1 VTPSVHPDI
10 TGQIDQARG
19 ESIDLDLLVE
29 TVHRD
34 SLDKGLVRGSLVD
47 IERLVVNRSPLLTAA
62 QRNDVCHRVASRV
75 EGLGVLD
82 TLLADGS
89 VSEIM
94 INGAGPVWVERHGVV
109 EPSEVSVGRS
119 EIDRLIE
126 RMVAPIGRRVDR
138 RSPWV
143 DGRLPDGSRFNVVVP
158 PIALDGP
165 YVTIR
170 RFVLRNLGVSEFAG
184 PEVDA
189 FVGEAV
195 AGGANIVV
203 SGGTG
208 AGKTTLLNAIAGKIN
223 PRARIVTVE
232 DSAELALPHAHVVR
246 LEARPVSVEGVGLV
260 TIRDLVRNALR
271 MRPDRLIVGEVRG
284 DEALD
289 MIQALNTGHSGCLS
303 TCHANGPLDALRRIE
318 SLAMMAGEG
327 MPLEAIRS
335 QLAAAVDLVI
345 QVGRSSDG
353 GRRIVAIGEVVG
365 PDRVELLVDGDS
377 VLAEPKRGR
386 RLVS

>member
-1 VTPSVHPDI
+1 MLTADGTEGDSDGCIDI
-10 TGQIDQARG
+10 
-19 ESIDLDLLVE
+19 DLLVE

-34 SLDKGLVRGSLVD
+34 SLDQGTARGSIADLQ
-47 IERLVVNRSPLLTAA
+47 RLVMNRSPLLTAA
-62 QRNDVCHRVASRV
+62 QRNDVCTRVASRV
-75 EGLGVLD
+75 EGFGVLD
-82 TLLADGS
+82 QLLDDPT

-94 INGAGPVWVERHGVV
+94 INGPGQIWVERSGVIK
-109 EPSEVSVGRS
+109 PSAVSVDGS

-158 PIALDGP
+158 PIAIDGP

-170 RFVLRNLGVSEFAG
+170 RFVLRGLALSSFACPDVVEF
-184 PEVDA
+184 VRR
-189 FVGEAV
+189 AV
-195 AGGANIVV
+195 AGGANVVV

-208 AGKTTLLNAIAGKIN
+208 AGKTTLLNAIAGEID
-223 PRARIVTVE
+223 PAARIVTVE

-246 LEARPVSVEGVGLV
+246 LEARPMSVEGVGLV

-327 MPLEAIRS
+327 MPLNAIRS

-345 QVGRSSDG
+345 QVGRSCEG

-365 PDRVELLVDGDS
+365 PDLVEMLVEGDC
-377 VLAEPKRGR
+377 VLSTPTRGE
-386 RLVS
+386 RLAS

>member
-1 VTPSVHPDI
+1 MPLADRPDRA
-10 TGQIDQARG
+10 TD
-19 ESIDLDLLVE
+19 DCVDFDLLVE

-34 SLDKGLVRGSLVD
+34 SLDQGTARGSFSD
-47 IERLVVNRSPLLTAA
+47 IERLVMNRSPLLTAA
-62 QRNDVCHRVASRV
+62 QRSDVCTMVASRM
-75 EGLGVLD
+75 EGFGVLD
-82 TLLADGS
+82 PLLADRD

-94 INGAGPVWVERHGVV
+94 INGAGRIWVERHGVI
-109 EPSEVSVGRS
+109 EQSAVSVGRN

-143 DGRLPDGSRFNVVVP
+143 DGRLPDGSRFNVIVP

-170 RFVLRNLGVSEFAG
+170 RFVLRNLAVSAFAC
-184 PEVDA
+184 PEVA
-189 FVGEAV
+189 ALVGEAV
-195 AGGANIVV
+195 AGGANVVV

-208 AGKTTLLNAIAGKIN
+208 AGKTTLLNAIAGEID
-223 PRARIVTVE
+223 PVARIVTVE
-232 DSAELALPHAHVVR
+232 DSAELALPHDHVVR
-246 LEARPVSVEGVGLV
+246 LEARPMSVEGVGLV

-303 TCHANGPLDALRRIE
+303 TCHANGPLDALHRIE

-327 MPLEAIRS
+327 MPLDAIRS
-335 QLAAAVDLVI
+335 QLASAVDLVI
-345 QVGRSSDG
+345 QVGRSSEG
-353 GRRIVAIGEVVG
+353 GRRIVAIAEVVG
-365 PDRVELLVDGDS
+365 PDRVEILVDGDS
-377 VLAEPKRGR
+377 VLATPTRCR
-386 RLVS
+386 RLAS

>member
-1 VTPSVHPDI
+1 MPPADGTEGDSHGCLDI
-10 TGQIDQARG
+10 
-19 ESIDLDLLVE
+19 DLLVE

-34 SLDKGLVRGSLVD
+34 SLDQGTARGSIAD
-47 IERLVVNRSPLLTAA
+47 IQRLVMNRSPLLTAA
-62 QRNDVCHRVASRV
+62 QRSDVCTRVASRV
-75 EGLGVLD
+75 EGFGVLD
-82 TLLADGS
+82 YLLDDPS
-89 VSEIM
+89 VNEIM
-94 INGAGPVWVERHGVV
+94 INGPGEIWVERSGVIK
-109 EPSEVSVGRS
+109 PSGVSVDGS

-158 PIALDGP
+158 PIAIDGP

-170 RFVLRNLGVSEFAG
+170 RFVLRSLALSSFAC
-184 PEVDA
+184 PEV
-189 FVGEAV
+189 VELVRRAV
-195 AGGANIVV
+195 AGGANVVV

-208 AGKTTLLNAIAGKIN
+208 AGKTTLLNAIAGEID
-223 PRARIVTVE
+223 PAARIVTVE

-246 LEARPVSVEGVGLV
+246 LEARPMSVEGVGLV

-284 DEALD
+284 DESLD

-327 MPLEAIRS
+327 MPLDAIRS

-345 QVGRSSDG
+345 QVGRSGDG

-365 PDRVELLVDGDS
+365 PDMVEMLVEGDC
-377 VLAEPKRGR
+377 VLSAPSRGG
-386 RLVS
+386 RLAS